1 MKSPSLLRNKPLLL
15 WCITVVVMVKK
26 VKVKRM
32 KVCPSVIKY
41 LSAGA
46 KRSITNQLSGSI
58 RWPVGEIA
66 LQTSTGVSRPSS
78 FRDDFRGG
86 ASRFVL
92 KLFFW

>member
-58 RWPVGEIA
+58 RWPVGEIT